1 MYCAM
6 IAKYACKES
15 AEKFSS
21 YANHGYHAI
30 VAHPKIEKKKNSDV
44 EIREHVLSSF
54 SRFIVSF
61 CCVFTVTKLQL
72 ATDLLV

>member
-30 VAHPKIEKKKNSDV
+30 VGHPKIKKKKK
-44 EIREHVLSSF
+44 
-54 SRFIVSF
+54 
-61 CCVFTVTKLQL
+61 T
-72 ATDLLV
+72 ATWKYVNTS

>member
-30 VAHPKIEKKKNSDV
+30 VAHPKIEKKK
-44 EIREHVLSSF
+44 
-54 SRFIVSF
+54 
-61 CCVFTVTKLQL
+61 T
-72 ATDLLV
+72 ATWKYANTS

>member
-1 MYCAM
+1 M

-30 VAHPKIEKKKNSDV
+30 VGHPKKKKNSDV

-54 SRFIVSF
+54 SRFIVLF